1 MGGQGLQLIGYCCL
15 QVCNIVQRPLVI
27 KIYVHTKIVSLFY
40 SHSLF
45 ELSFQLDGKSN
56 HPREMSSDPSVLR
69 TQIREQEDRIAAL
82 TKVTAS
88 ALTTFH

>member
-1 MGGQGLQLIGYCCL
+1 M
-15 QVCNIVQRPLVI
+15 
-27 KIYVHTKIVSLFY
+27 VSLFYFY

-45 ELSFQLDGKSN
+45 ELYSQLN
-56 HPREMSSDPSVLR
+56 EENNRPHEMSSDPSVLR

-88 ALTTFH
+88 ARSSFH